1 MMKIKKVIIDNFR
14 NIVHA
19 EYDLMSRSIFAGPN
33 RQGKTN
39 TILAIYWA
47 LTDLLLDGSSDY
59 QSFKPGYI
67 EEAEVSVELVCD
79 AFTLKKVYKG
89 WRPRQQGSGDPGDLQ
104 HTTDYWIDGTKYKTQ
119 SEAKRALLKLLG
131 TDRQLETSKF
141 DLTRTLIDPYYIGQE
156 CDYKTLRSFIV
167 EVAGDVSNEDVFA
180 ADPMLLVIRD
190 LMARYQ
196 YDPGLAQ
203 KFIKQ
208 QVATVKKDI
217 ETSEQQVK
225 GLESVQDVD
234 PTLLKEAQESINQID
249 KQIAGL
255 QVQLSGRDNP
265 QINEAKLKLS
275 DLTLKLA
282 ESRTKDM
289 EAVQEH
295 NRQIEVEISRLQ
307 KVQQDATWQAQD
319 LIRRKVSA
327 ENAILGNDQRIASI
341 EKQKSELESRKAEL
355 LQQYHVRNA
364 EEYTQPETQEERC
377 PNCGYVLN
385 QEALESYRCQWE
397 SNKQRD
403 LDYIIRQGKQLNNDI
418 ENLRFKIEE
427 LRKGKA
433 SAEENLP
440 LIKQEIRSFE
450 TEAQQAQ
457 DSVGQLRKQL
467 TDIVDSEQT
476 TALREAVKATQDSYD
491 NLVKAQQASVA
502 DVQAEIQRLNAET
515 LQYRSVLDDH
525 GAYVATQKKAA
536 AMRSQIKTKED
547 TLIDFEQQSILIDRF
562 LEIKLGLFQR
572 RISNVFGDRVQFTLI
587 KYNLKKGSWDEVCYP
602 SVLDK
607 NTPFEDGSGSEK
619 ILTGIYLA
627 ECVKRHLG
635 LGDLPYIFDECDK
648 LDTASLAAIPT
659 QAQIITTKVD
669 DVNYNKVTLITA

>member
-1 MMKIKKVIIDNFR
+1 MEIKKVIIENFR

-19 EYDLMSRSIFAGPN
+19 EYDLTSRSVFAGPN

-47 LTDLLLDGSSDY
+47 LTDLLLDGSSNY

-141 DLTRTLIDPYYIGQE
+141 DLTRTLIDPYYIGQG

-167 EVAGDVSNEDVFA
+167 EIIGDVSNEDVFA
-180 ADPMLLVIRD
+180 SDPALLTIRD

-203 KFIKQ
+203 KFVKQ
-208 QVATVKKDI
+208 QVAAVKKDI
-217 ETSEQQVK
+217 EASEQQVK

-234 PTLLKEAQESINQID
+234 PALLKEAQEALNQID
-249 KQIAGL
+249 KQVAGL

-265 QINEAKLKLS
+265 RINEAKLQLS
-275 DLTLKLA
+275 DMTLKLA

-295 NRQIEVEISRLQ
+295 NRKIEAELRRLE
-307 KVQQDATWQAQD
+307 KVRQDAECQAQD
-319 LIRRKVSA
+319 LIRRRVSA
-327 ENAILGNDQRIASI
+327 ENAILGNDQKSASI
-341 EKQKSELESRKAEL
+341 EQQIAELEARRQER
-355 LQQYHVRNA
+355 LQEYHARNA
-364 EEYTQPETQEERC
+364 EEYTLPESQKEVC

-385 QEALESYRCQWE
+385 QDTLDTYRNQWE
-397 SNKQRD
+397 TNKQRD
-403 LDYIIRQGKQLNNDI
+403 LDYIVRQGKQLNNDI
-418 ENLRFKIEE
+418 ENLKFKADE

-433 SAEENLP
+433 NAEENLP
-440 LIKQEIRSFE
+440 LIKQQIREFE
-450 TEAQQAQ
+450 KDAQQAL
-457 DSVGQLRKQL
+457 DSVGRLRKQL
-467 TDIVDSEQT
+467 TNIVDSEQT
-476 TALREAVKATQDSYD
+476 TALKEAVKAAQDSYD
-491 NLVKAQQASVA
+491 NLIKAQQASMA
-502 DVQAEIQRLNAET
+502 DVQAEIQRLNAEA

-536 AMRSQIKTKED
+536 AMRFQIKTKED

>member
-1 MMKIKKVIIDNFR
+1 MELKKVIIENFR

-19 EYDLMSRSIFAGPN
+19 EYDLTSRSIFAGPN
-33 RQGKTN
+33 RKGKTN

-67 EEAEVSVELVCD
+67 EETEVSVELVCD

-167 EVAGDVSNEDVFA
+167 EIIGDVSNEDVFA
-180 ADPMLLVIRD
+180 SDPALLTIRD

-203 KFIKQ
+203 KFVKQ
-208 QVATVKKDI
+208 QVTAVKKDI
-217 ETSEQQVK
+217 EASEQQVK

-234 PTLLKEAQESINQID
+234 PALLKEAQESITQID

-275 DLTLKLA
+275 DMTLKLA
-282 ESRTKDM
+282 ESRTQDM

-295 NRQIEVEISRLQ
+295 NRQIEAEISRLQ
-307 KVQQDATWQAQD
+307 KVQQDATLQAQD

-327 ENAILGNDQRIASI
+327 ENAILGNDQKINSLEQQI
-341 EKQKSELESRKAEL
+341 EELEARRQER
-355 LQQYHVRNA
+355 LQEYHARNA
-364 EEYTQPETQEERC
+364 EEYTQPEDRKEVC
-377 PNCGYVLN
+377 PNCGHVLN
-385 QEALESYRCQWE
+385 QDALESYRSQWE
-397 SNKQRD
+397 ANKQRD
-403 LDYIIRQGKQLNNDI
+403 LDYIVKQGKQLNNDI

-450 TEAQQAQ
+450 TDAQQAQ

-467 TDIVDSEQT
+467 TDIVDSDQT
-476 TALREAVKATQDSYD
+476 TALKEAVKEAQDNYD
-491 NLVKAQQASVA
+491 NLIKAQQASMT
-502 DVQAEIQRLNAET
+502 DVQVEIQRLNAES
-515 LQYRSVLDDH
+515 LQHRGVLDDH
-525 GAYVATQKKAA
+525 GAYLATQKKADA
-536 AMRSQIKTKED
+536 LRNQIQAKED
-547 TLIDFEQQSILIDRF
+547 TLIDFEQQSILVDRF

-572 RISNVFGDRVQFTLI
+572 RISGVFGDRVQFTLI

-669 DVNYNKVTLITA
+669 DVNYNKVTLISA

>member
-1 MMKIKKVIIDNFR
+1 MELKKVIIENFR
-14 NIVHA
+14 NITHA
-19 EYDLMSRSIFAGPN
+19 EYDLTSRSIFAGPN

-59 QSFKPGYI
+59 QSFKPEFK

-79 AFTLKKVYKG
+79 TFTLKKVYKG
-89 WRPRQQGSGDPGDLQ
+89 WRPRQQGSGEPGDLQ
-104 HTTDYWIDGTKYKTQ
+104 HTTDYWIDGTKFKNQ
-119 SEAKRALLKLLG
+119 GEAKKTLLKLLG
-131 TDRQLETSKF
+131 TNRQLETSKF
-141 DLTRTLIDPYYIGQE
+141 DLTRAMIDPYYIGQG

-167 EVAGDVSNEDVFA
+167 EIIGDVSNEDVFA
-180 ADPMLLVIRD
+180 SDPALLTIRD

-203 KFIKQ
+203 KFVKQ
-208 QVATVKKDI
+208 QVAAVKKDI
-217 ETSEQQVK
+217 EASEQQVK

-234 PTLLKEAQESINQID
+234 PILFKKAQDSIVQID
-249 KQIAGL
+249 KQIEGL
-255 QVQLSGRDNP
+255 QVQLSGKDNP
-265 QINEAKLKLS
+265 QVNEAKLKLS

-295 NRQIEVEISRLQ
+295 NRQIEAEISRLQ
-307 KVQQDATWQAQD
+307 KVQQDAEQQAQD
-319 LIRRKVSA
+319 LIRRKISA
-327 ENAILGNDQRIASI
+327 ENAILGNDQKIVSI
-341 EKQKSELESRKAEL
+341 EQQIEDLEARRQDR
-355 LQQYHVRNA
+355 LQEYHARSA
-364 EEYTQPETQEERC
+364 EEYMLPESQKEVC
-377 PNCGYVLN
+377 PNCGHVLN
-385 QEALESYRCQWE
+385 LEALESYRSAWE
-397 SNKQRD
+397 ANKQRD
-403 LDYIIRQGKQLNNDI
+403 LDYIVRQGKQLNNDI

-433 SAEENLP
+433 SSEENLP

-467 TDIVDSEQT
+467 TDIVDSERT
-476 TALREAVKATQDSYD
+476 TAIKESVKEAQDNYD
-491 NLVKAQQASVA
+491 NLIKAQQASVEE
-502 DVQAEIQRLNAET
+502 VQGEIKRLKAET
-515 LQYRSVLDDH
+515 LQHHGVLDYH
-525 GAYVATQKKAA
+525 VAYMVTQKKAE
-536 AMRSQIKTKED
+536 AMRNQIKTKED
-547 TLIDFEQQSILIDRF
+547 TLIDFEQQSILVDRF

-572 RISNVFGDRVQFTLI
+572 RISGVFGDRVQFTLI

-669 DVNYNKVTLITA
+669 DVNYNKVTLISA

>member
-1 MMKIKKVIIDNFR
+1 MELKKVIIENFR

-19 EYDLMSRSIFAGPN
+19 EYDLTSRSIFAGPN
-33 RQGKTN
+33 RKGKTN

-67 EEAEVSVELVCD
+67 EETEVSVELVCD
-79 AFTLKKVYKG
+79 IFTLKKVYKG
-89 WRPRQQGSGDPGDLQ
+89 WRPRKQGSGDLGELQ
-104 HTTDYWIDGTKYKTQ
+104 HTTDYWIDDTKYKSQ
-119 SEAKRALLKLLG
+119 SEAKKTLLKLLG
-131 TDRQLETSKF
+131 TDRQLDTSDF
-141 DLTRTLIDPYYIGQE
+141 NLTRALIDPYYIGQS
-156 CDYKTLRSFIV
+156 CNYKTLRSFIV
-167 EVAGDVSNEDVFA
+167 EIIGDVSNEDVFA
-180 ADPMLLVIRD
+180 ADPALLMIRD
-190 LMARYQ
+190 LMSRYQ

-203 KFIKQ
+203 KFVKQ
-208 QVATVKKDI
+208 QVAAVKKDI
-217 ETSEQQVK
+217 EASEQQVK

-234 PTLLKEAQESINQID
+234 PTLLKEAQESITQID

-275 DLTLKLA
+275 DMTLKLA

-295 NRQIEVEISRLQ
+295 NRQIEAEISRLQ

-341 EKQKSELESRKAEL
+341 EQQKSELESRKAEL
-355 LQQYHVRNA
+355 LQQYHQREG
-364 EEYTQPETQEERC
+364 EEYIAQETQVEKC

-385 QEALESYRCQWE
+385 QDALDTYRNQWE

-403 LDYIIRQGKQLNNDI
+403 LDYIVRQGKQIKNDI
-418 ENLRFKIEE
+418 ENLKFKIEE
-427 LRKGKA
+427 LQKGKTV
-433 SAEENLP
+433 AEENLP

-450 TEAQQAQ
+450 TEAQQAL
-457 DSVGQLRKQL
+457 DSVGRLRKQL
-467 TDIVDSEQT
+467 TNIVDSEQT
-476 TALREAVKATQDSYD
+476 ITLKEAVKAAQDSYD
-491 NLVKAQQASVA
+491 NLIKAQQASMA
-502 DVQAEIQRLNAET
+502 DVQAEIQRLNAEA
-515 LQYRSVLDDH
+515 LKYRGVLDDH
-525 GAYVATQKKAA
+525 GAYLATQKKADA
-536 AMRSQIKTKED
+536 LRNQIKVKED

-562 LEIKLGLFQR
+562 LEIKLGLFQH
-572 RISNVFGDRVQFTLI
+572 RISSVFGDRVKFTLI

-607 NTPFEDGSGSEK
+607 NTPYEDGSGSEK

>member
-1 MMKIKKVIIDNFR
+1 MELKKVVVDNFR

-19 EYDLMSRSIFAGPN
+19 EYDLTSRSIFAGPN
-33 RQGKTN
+33 RKGKTN
-39 TILAIYWA
+39 SILAIYWA

-67 EEAEVSVELVCD
+67 EEAEVSVELISD
-79 AFTLKKVYKG
+79 TFTLKKVYKG
-89 WRPRQQGSGDPGDLQ
+89 WRPRQQGSGDLGDLK
-104 HTTDYWIDGTKYKTQ
+104 HTTDYWIDGTKYKSQ
-119 SEAKRALLKLLG
+119 GEAKKTLLKLLG
-131 TDRQLETSKF
+131 TDRQLDTSDF
-141 DLTRTLIDPYYIGQE
+141 DLTRALIDPYYIGQE

-167 EVAGDVSNEDVFA
+167 EIVGDVSNDDVFA
-180 ADPMLLVIRD
+180 ADLALLMIHD

-203 KFIKQ
+203 KFVKQ
-208 QVATVKKDI
+208 QVAAVKKDI
-217 ETSEQQVK
+217 EASEQQVK
-225 GLESVQDVD
+225 GLESVQDVET
-234 PTLLKEAQESINQID
+234 TLLNDAQESLSQID

-255 QVQLSGRDNP
+255 RVQLSGQDNP
-265 QINEAKLKLS
+265 QTNEAKLKLS

-295 NRQIEVEISRLQ
+295 NRQIEVEIRRLQ
-307 KVQQDATWQAQD
+307 KVRQDAEQQAQD
-319 LIRRKVSA
+319 LVRKKVSA
-327 ENAILGNDQRIASI
+327 ENAILGNDQRITSI
-341 EKQKSELESRKAEL
+341 EQQKSELESRKTEL

-418 ENLRFKIEE
+418 ENLKFKINE
-427 LRKGKA
+427 LRKGKQD
-433 SAEENLP
+433 AEENLP
-440 LIKQEIRSFE
+440 LIKQQIREFE
-450 TEAQQAQ
+450 KDAQQAQ
-457 DSVGQLRKQL
+457 DNIGQMRKQL
-467 TDIVDSEQT
+467 ADIVDSDQT
-476 TALREAVKATQDSYD
+476 TALREDVKAAQDSYD
-491 NLVKAQQASVA
+491 NLIKAQQLSMS
-502 DVQAEIQRLNAET
+502 DVQTEIQRLKDDT
-515 LQYRSVLDDH
+515 VQYRSVLDDH
-525 GAYVATQKKAA
+525 GAYIATQKKAA
-536 AMRSQIKTKED
+536 AMRDQIKVKED
-547 TLIDFEQQSILIDRF
+547 MLIDFEQQSILIDRF

-635 LGDLPYIFDECDK
+635 LSDLPYIFDECDK

>member
-1 MMKIKKVIIDNFR
+1 MELKKVIIDNFR

-19 EYDLMSRSIFAGPN
+19 EYDLTSRSIFAGPN
-33 RQGKTN
+33 RKGKTN
-39 TILAIYWA
+39 SILAIYWA

-67 EEAEVSVELVCD
+67 EEAEASVELVCD
-79 AFTLKKVYKG
+79 TFTLKKVYKG

-119 SEAKRALLKLLG
+119 GEAKRALLKLLG

-141 DLTRTLIDPYYIGQE
+141 DLTRALVDPYYIGQG

-167 EVAGDVSNEDVFA
+167 EIAGDVSNEDVFA
-180 ADPMLLVIRD
+180 ADPALRTIQD

-203 KFIKQ
+203 KFVKQ
-208 QVATVKKDI
+208 QVAAVKKDI
-217 ETSEQQVK
+217 EASEQQVK

-234 PTLLKEAQESINQID
+234 AALLNDAQEALAQID

-255 QVQLSGRDNP
+255 RVQLSGQDNP

-295 NRQIEVEISRLQ
+295 NRQIEAEIRRLE
-307 KVQQDATWQAQD
+307 KVRQGAEQQAHD
-319 LIRRKVSA
+319 LIRRKISA
-327 ENAILGNDQRIASI
+327 ENAILGNDQKITSLEQQI
-341 EKQKSELESRKAEL
+341 EELESRRQER
-355 LQQYHVRNA
+355 LQEYHARNA
-364 EEYTQPETQEERC
+364 EEYTQPESQKEVC
-377 PNCGYVLN
+377 PNCGHLLN
-385 QEALESYRCQWE
+385 QDALESYRAAWE
-397 SNKQRD
+397 SSKQRD
-403 LDYIIRQGKQLNNDI
+403 LDYIIRQGKQIKNDI
-418 ENLRFKIEE
+418 ENLRFKADE

-433 SAEENLP
+433 DAEENLP
-440 LIKQEIRSFE
+440 LIKQQIRE
-450 TEAQQAQ
+450 LEKDAQQAQ
-457 DSVGQLRKQL
+457 DSVGKLRKQL

-476 TALREAVKATQDSYD
+476 TTLKEAVKEAQDSYD
-491 NLVKAQQASVA
+491 NLVKAQQASMS

-515 LQYRSVLDDH
+515 LQCRGVLDDH
-525 GAYVATQKKAA
+525 GAYIATQRKAA
-536 AMRSQIKTKED
+536 AMRVQIKTKED
-547 TLIDFEQQSILIDRF
+547 TLIDFEQQSILVDRF

-572 RISNVFGDRVQFTLI
+572 RISGVFGDRVQFTLI

-607 NTPFEDGSGSEK
+607 KTPFEDGSGSEK

-669 DVNYNKVTLITA
+669 DVNYNKVTLISA

>member
-1 MMKIKKVIIDNFR
+1 MELKKVIIENFR

-19 EYDLMSRSIFAGPN
+19 EYDLTSRSIFAGPN
-33 RQGKTN
+33 RKGKTN

-67 EEAEVSVELVCD
+67 EETEVSVELVCD

-104 HTTDYWIDGTKYKTQ
+104 HTTDYWIDGTKFKSQ
-119 SEAKRALLKLLG
+119 GEAKKTLLRLLG
-131 TDRQLETSKF
+131 TNQQFETSKF
-141 DLTRTLIDPYYIGQE
+141 DLTRALIDPYYIGQG
-156 CDYKTLRSFIV
+156 CDYKTLRSFII
-167 EVAGDVSNEDVFA
+167 EIIGDVSNEDVFA
-180 ADPMLLVIRD
+180 ADPALLTIRD
-190 LMARYQ
+190 LMSRYQ

-203 KFIKQ
+203 KFVKQ
-208 QVATVKKDI
+208 QVAAVKKDI
-217 ETSEQQVK
+217 EASEQQIK
-225 GLESVQDVD
+225 GLESVQDID
-234 PTLLKEAQESINQID
+234 ATLLKEAQESITQID

-275 DLTLKLA
+275 DMTLKLA
-282 ESRTKDM
+282 ESRTQDM

-295 NRQIEVEISRLQ
+295 NRQIEAEISRLQ
-307 KVQQDATWQAQD
+307 KVQQDATLQAQD

-327 ENAILGNDQRIASI
+327 ENAILGNDQKINSLEQQI
-341 EKQKSELESRKAEL
+341 EELEARRQER
-355 LQQYHVRNA
+355 LQEYHARNA
-364 EEYTQPETQEERC
+364 EEYTQPEDRKEVC
-377 PNCGYVLN
+377 PNCGHVLN
-385 QEALESYRCQWE
+385 QDALESYRSQWE
-397 SNKQRD
+397 ANKQRD
-403 LDYIIRQGKQLNNDI
+403 LDYIVKQGKQLNNDI

-450 TEAQQAQ
+450 TDAQQAQ

-467 TDIVDSEQT
+467 TDIVDSDQT
-476 TALREAVKATQDSYD
+476 TALKEAVKEAQDNYD
-491 NLVKAQQASVA
+491 NLIKAQQASMT
-502 DVQAEIQRLNAET
+502 DVQVEIQRLNAES
-515 LQYRSVLDDH
+515 LQHRGVLDDH
-525 GAYVATQKKAA
+525 GAYLATQKKADA
-536 AMRSQIKTKED
+536 LRNQIQAKED
-547 TLIDFEQQSILIDRF
+547 TLIDFEQQSILVDRF

-572 RISNVFGDRVQFTLI
+572 RISGVFGDRVQFTLI

-669 DVNYNKVTLITA
+669 DVNYNKVTLISA

>member
-1 MMKIKKVIIDNFR
+1 MELKKVIIENFR

-19 EYDLMSRSIFAGPN
+19 EYDLTSRSIFAGPN
-33 RQGKTN
+33 RKGKTN

-67 EEAEVSVELVCD
+67 EETEVSVELVCD
-79 AFTLKKVYKG
+79 TFTLKKVYKG

-119 SEAKRALLKLLG
+119 GEAKRALLKLLG

-141 DLTRTLIDPYYIGQE
+141 DLTRALIDPYYIGQG
-156 CDYKTLRSFIV
+156 CDYKTLRSFVV
-167 EVAGDVSNEDVFA
+167 EIIGDVSNEDVFA
-180 ADPMLLVIRD
+180 ADPALPMIRD

-203 KFIKQ
+203 KFVKQ
-208 QVATVKKDI
+208 QVAAVKKDI
-217 ETSEQQVK
+217 EASEQQVK

-234 PTLLKEAQESINQID
+234 PILFKKAQDSIVQID

-255 QVQLSGRDNP
+255 QVQLSGKDNP
-265 QINEAKLKLS
+265 QVNEAKLKLS

-282 ESRTKDM
+282 ESRTQDM

-295 NRQIEVEISRLQ
+295 NRQIEAEISRLQ

-319 LIRRKVSA
+319 LIRRKISA
-327 ENAILGNDQRIASI
+327 ENAILGNDQKITSLKQQI
-341 EKQKSELESRKAEL
+341 EELESRRQERLKE
-355 LQQYHVRNA
+355 YHTREA
-364 EEYTQPETQEERC
+364 EEYTLPESQKEVC
-377 PNCGYVLN
+377 PNCGHVLN
-385 QEALESYRCQWE
+385 QEALESYRSQWE
-397 SNKQRD
+397 ANKQRD
-403 LDYIIRQGKQLNNDI
+403 LDYIIRQGKQIKNDI
-418 ENLRFKIEE
+418 ENLKFKADI
-427 LRKGKA
+427 LRKGKED
-433 SAEENLP
+433 AEENLP
-440 LIKQEIRSFE
+440 LIKQQIREFE
-450 TEAQQAQ
+450 KDAQQAQ

-467 TDIVDSEQT
+467 TDIVDSDQT
-476 TALREAVKATQDSYD
+476 KSLIEAIRSAQDSY
-491 NLVKAQQASVA
+491 NMLIKTQQASVEE
-502 DVQAEIQRLNAET
+502 VQGEIKRLKAET
-515 LQYRSVLDDH
+515 LQHRGVLDYH
-525 GAYVATQKKAA
+525 VAYMVTQKKAE
-536 AMRSQIKTKED
+536 AMRNQIKTKED
-547 TLIDFEQQSILIDRF
+547 TLIDFEQQSILVDRF

-572 RISNVFGDRVQFTLI
+572 RISGVFGDRVQFTLI

-607 NTPFEDGSGSEK
+607 NTPYEDGSGSEK

-627 ECVKRHLG
+627 ECIKRHLG

>member
-1 MMKIKKVIIDNFR
+1 MELKKVIIDNFR

-19 EYDLMSRSIFAGPN
+19 EYDLTSRSIFAGPN
-33 RQGKTN
+33 RKGKTN
-39 TILAIYWA
+39 SILAIYWA

-79 AFTLKKVYKG
+79 TFTLKKVYKG

-119 SEAKRALLKLLG
+119 GEAKRALLKLLG

-141 DLTRTLIDPYYIGQE
+141 DLTRALVDPYYIGQG

-167 EVAGDVSNEDVFA
+167 EIAGDVSNEDVFA
-180 ADPMLLVIRD
+180 ADPALRTIQD

-203 KFIKQ
+203 KFVKQ
-208 QVATVKKDI
+208 QVAAVKKDI
-217 ETSEQQVK
+217 EASEQQVK

-234 PTLLKEAQESINQID
+234 AALLNDAQEALAQID

-255 QVQLSGRDNP
+255 RVQLSGQDNP

-295 NRQIEVEISRLQ
+295 NRQIEAEIRRLE
-307 KVQQDATWQAQD
+307 KVRQGAEQQAHD
-319 LIRRKVSA
+319 LIRRKISA
-327 ENAILGNDQRIASI
+327 ENAILGNDQKITSLEQQI
-341 EKQKSELESRKAEL
+341 EELESRRQER
-355 LQQYHVRNA
+355 LQEYHARNA
-364 EEYTQPETQEERC
+364 EEYTQPESQKEVC
-377 PNCGYVLN
+377 PNCGHLLN
-385 QEALESYRCQWE
+385 QDALESYRAAWE
-397 SNKQRD
+397 SSKQRD
-403 LDYIIRQGKQLNNDI
+403 LDYIIRQGKQIKNDI
-418 ENLRFKIEE
+418 ENLRFKADE

-433 SAEENLP
+433 DAEENLP
-440 LIKQEIRSFE
+440 LIKQKIRE
-450 TEAQQAQ
+450 LEKDAQQAQ
-457 DSVGQLRKQL
+457 DSVGKLRKQL

-476 TALREAVKATQDSYD
+476 TTLKEAVKEAQDSYD
-491 NLVKAQQASVA
+491 NLVKAQQASMS

-515 LQYRSVLDDH
+515 LQCRGVLDDH
-525 GAYVATQKKAA
+525 GAYIATQRKAA
-536 AMRSQIKTKED
+536 AMRVQIKTKED
-547 TLIDFEQQSILIDRF
+547 TLIDFEQQSILVDRF

-572 RISNVFGDRVQFTLI
+572 RISGVFGDRVQFTLI

-607 NTPFEDGSGSEK
+607 KTPFEEGSGSEK

-635 LGDLPYIFDECDK
+635 LGDLPYVFDECDK

>member
-1 MMKIKKVIIDNFR
+1 MELKKVIIENFR

-19 EYDLMSRSIFAGPN
+19 EYDLTSRSIFAGPN
-33 RQGKTN
+33 RKGKTN

-79 AFTLKKVYKG
+79 TFTLKKVYKG

-104 HTTDYWIDGTKYKTQ
+104 HTTDYWIDGTKFKSQ
-119 SEAKRALLKLLG
+119 GEAKKTLLRLLG
-131 TDRQLETSKF
+131 TNQQFETSKF
-141 DLTRTLIDPYYIGQE
+141 DLTRALIDPYYIGQG
-156 CDYKTLRSFIV
+156 CDYKTLRSFII
-167 EVAGDVSNEDVFA
+167 EIIGDVSNEDVFA
-180 ADPMLLVIRD
+180 ADPALLTIRD
-190 LMARYQ
+190 LMSRYQ

-203 KFIKQ
+203 KFVKQ
-208 QVATVKKDI
+208 QVAAVKKDI
-217 ETSEQQVK
+217 EASEQQIK
-225 GLESVQDVD
+225 GLESVQDID
-234 PTLLKEAQESINQID
+234 ATLLKEAQESITQID

-275 DLTLKLA
+275 DMTLKLA
-282 ESRTKDM
+282 ESRTQDM

-295 NRQIEVEISRLQ
+295 NRQIEAEISRLQ
-307 KVQQDATWQAQD
+307 KVQQDATLQAQD

-327 ENAILGNDQRIASI
+327 ENAILGNDQKINSLEQQI
-341 EKQKSELESRKAEL
+341 EELEARRQER
-355 LQQYHVRNA
+355 LQEYHARNA
-364 EEYTQPETQEERC
+364 EEYTQPEDRKEVC
-377 PNCGYVLN
+377 PNCGHVLN
-385 QEALESYRCQWE
+385 QDALESYRSQWE
-397 SNKQRD
+397 ANKQRD
-403 LDYIIRQGKQLNNDI
+403 LDYIVKQGKQLNNDI

-450 TEAQQAQ
+450 TDAQQAQ

-467 TDIVDSEQT
+467 TDIVDSDQT
-476 TALREAVKATQDSYD
+476 TALKEAVKEAQDNYD
-491 NLVKAQQASVA
+491 NLIKAQQASMT
-502 DVQAEIQRLNAET
+502 DVQVEIQRLNAES
-515 LQYRSVLDDH
+515 LQHRGVLDDH
-525 GAYVATQKKAA
+525 GAYLATQKKADA
-536 AMRSQIKTKED
+536 LRNQIQAKED
-547 TLIDFEQQSILIDRF
+547 TLIDFEQQSILVDRF

-572 RISNVFGDRVQFTLI
+572 RISGVFGDRVQFTLI

-669 DVNYNKVTLITA
+669 DVNYNKVTLISA

>member
-1 MMKIKKVIIDNFR
+1 MELKKVIIENFR

-19 EYDLMSRSIFAGPN
+19 EYDLTSRSIFAGPN
-33 RQGKTN
+33 RKGKTN

-67 EEAEVSVELVCD
+67 EETEVSVELVCD
-79 AFTLKKVYKG
+79 TFTLKKVYKG

-119 SEAKRALLKLLG
+119 GEAKRALLKLLG
-131 TDRQLETSKF
+131 TDQQLETSKF
-141 DLTRTLIDPYYIGQE
+141 DLTRALIDPYYIGQG
-156 CDYKTLRSFIV
+156 CDYKTLRSFVV
-167 EVAGDVSNEDVFA
+167 EIIGDVSNEDVFA
-180 ADPMLLVIRD
+180 ADPVLLMIRD

-203 KFIKQ
+203 KFVKQ
-208 QVATVKKDI
+208 QVAAVKKDI
-217 ETSEQQVK
+217 EASEQQVK

-234 PTLLKEAQESINQID
+234 PILFKKAQDSIVQID
-249 KQIAGL
+249 KQIEGL
-255 QVQLSGRDNP
+255 QVQLSGKDNP
-265 QINEAKLKLS
+265 QVNEAKLKLS

-295 NRQIEVEISRLQ
+295 NRQIEAEISRLQ
-307 KVQQDATWQAQD
+307 KVQQDAEQQAQD
-319 LIRRKVSA
+319 LIRRKISA
-327 ENAILGNDQRIASI
+327 ENAILGNDQKIVSI
-341 EKQKSELESRKAEL
+341 EQQIEDLEARRQDR
-355 LQQYHVRNA
+355 LQEYHARSA
-364 EEYTQPETQEERC
+364 EEYMLPESQKEVC
-377 PNCGYVLN
+377 PNCGHVLN
-385 QEALESYRCQWE
+385 QEALESYRSQWE
-397 SNKQRD
+397 ANKQRD
-403 LDYIIRQGKQLNNDI
+403 LDYIVRQGKQIKNDI
-418 ENLRFKIEE
+418 ENLKFKIEK
-427 LRKGKA
+427 LRKGKED
-433 SAEENLP
+433 AEENLP
-440 LIKQEIRSFE
+440 LIKQQIRQFE
-450 TEAQQAQ
+450 KDAQQAQ

-467 TDIVDSEQT
+467 TDIVDSDQT
-476 TALREAVKATQDSYD
+476 TALKEAVKEAQDIYD
-491 NLVKAQQASVA
+491 NLIKAQQASMA
-502 DVQAEIQRLNAET
+502 DVQAEIQRLNAEA

-525 GAYVATQKKAA
+525 GAYTATLKKAA
-536 AMRSQIKTKED
+536 AMRNQIKTKED
-547 TLIDFEQQSILIDRF
+547 TLIDFEQQSILVDRF
-562 LEIKLGLFQR
+562 LEIKLKLFQR
-572 RISNVFGDRVQFTLI
+572 RISGVFGDRVQFTLI

>member
-1 MMKIKKVIIDNFR
+1 MEIKKVIIENFR

-19 EYDLMSRSIFAGPN
+19 EYDLTSRSIFAGPN

-47 LTDLLLDGSSDY
+47 LTDLLLDGSSNY

-167 EVAGDVSNEDVFA
+167 EVVGDVSNEDVFA
-180 ADPMLLVIRD
+180 ADPTLLVIRD

-217 ETSEQQVK
+217 EASEQQVK

-234 PTLLKEAQESINQID
+234 PALLKEAQEALNQID
-249 KQIAGL
+249 KQVSGL
-255 QVQLSGRDNP
+255 HMQLSGQNNP
-265 QINEAKLKLS
+265 QINEAKLQLS
-275 DLTLKLA
+275 DMTLKLA
-282 ESRTKDM
+282 ESRTKDL

-295 NRQIEVEISRLQ
+295 NRQIEAEISRLQ
-307 KVQQDATWQAQD
+307 KVRQDAEWQAQD
-319 LIRRKVSA
+319 LIRRRISA
-327 ENAILGNDQRIASI
+327 ENAILGNDQKITGI
-341 EKQKSELESRKAEL
+341 EQQIEELEMRRQERL
-355 LQQYHVRNA
+355 REYHTRNA
-364 EEYTQPETQEERC
+364 EEYIMPESQKEIC
-377 PNCGYVLN
+377 PNCGHVLN
-385 QEALESYRCQWE
+385 QAVLEIYRADWE
-397 SNKQRD
+397 SNKQED
-403 LDYIIRQGKQLNNDI
+403 LDYIVLQGKKLNNDI

-427 LRKGKA
+427 LRKGKMA
-433 SAEENLP
+433 AEENLP
-440 LIKQEIRSFE
+440 QIKQQVREFE
-450 TEAQQAQ
+450 KDAQQAQ

-467 TDIVDSEQT
+467 SEVVDSDQT
-476 TALREAVKATQDSYD
+476 TALREAVKAAQDSYD
-491 NLVKAQQASVA
+491 NLIKAQKASMA
-502 DVQAEIQRLNAET
+502 DIQEEIQRLNAET
-515 LQYRSVLDDH
+515 LQHRSVLDDH
-525 GAYVATQKKAA
+525 GAYMATQRKARA
-536 AMRSQIKTKED
+536 LRDQIKAKED

-572 RISNVFGDRVQFTLI
+572 RISSVFGDRVQFTLI

-635 LGDLPYIFDECDK
+635 LSDLPYIFDECDK

>member
-1 MMKIKKVIIDNFR
+1 MEIKKVIIENFR

-19 EYDLMSRSIFAGPN
+19 EYDLTSRSIFAGPN

-47 LTDLLLDGSSDY
+47 LTDLLLDGSSNY

-167 EVAGDVSNEDVFA
+167 EVVGDVSNEDVFA
-180 ADPMLLVIRD
+180 ADPTLLVIRD

-217 ETSEQQVK
+217 EASEQQVK

-234 PTLLKEAQESINQID
+234 PALLKEAQEALNQID
-249 KQIAGL
+249 KQVSGL
-255 QVQLSGRDNP
+255 HMQLSGQNNP
-265 QINEAKLKLS
+265 QINEAKLQLS
-275 DLTLKLA
+275 DMTLKLA
-282 ESRTKDM
+282 ESRTKDL

-295 NRQIEVEISRLQ
+295 NRQIEAEISRLQ
-307 KVQQDATWQAQD
+307 KVRQDAEWQAQD
-319 LIRRKVSA
+319 LIRRRISA
-327 ENAILGNDQRIASI
+327 ENAILGNDQKITGI
-341 EKQKSELESRKAEL
+341 EQQIEELEMRRQERL
-355 LQQYHVRNA
+355 REYHTRNA
-364 EEYTQPETQEERC
+364 EEYIMPESQKEIC
-377 PNCGYVLN
+377 PNCGHVLN
-385 QEALESYRCQWE
+385 QAVLEIYRADWE
-397 SNKQRD
+397 SNKQED
-403 LDYIIRQGKQLNNDI
+403 LDYIVLQGKKLNNDI

-427 LRKGKA
+427 LRKGNMA
-433 SAEENLP
+433 AEENLP
-440 LIKQEIRSFE
+440 QIKQQVREFE
-450 TEAQQAQ
+450 KDAQQAQ

-467 TDIVDSEQT
+467 SEVVDSDQT
-476 TALREAVKATQDSYD
+476 TALREAVKAAQDSYD
-491 NLVKAQQASVA
+491 NLIKAQKASMA
-502 DVQAEIQRLNAET
+502 DIQEEIKRLNAET
-515 LQYRSVLDDH
+515 LQHRSVLDDH
-525 GAYVATQKKAA
+525 GAYMATQRKARA
-536 AMRSQIKTKED
+536 LRDQIKAKED

-572 RISNVFGDRVQFTLI
+572 RISSVFGDRVQFTLI

-635 LGDLPYIFDECDK
+635 LSDLPYIFDECDK

>member
-1 MMKIKKVIIDNFR
+1 MNLNRVVIDNFR

-19 EYDLMSRSIFAGPN
+19 EYDLTSRSIFAGPN

-59 QSFKPGYI
+59 QSFKPEFK

-79 AFTLKKVYKG
+79 SFTLKKVYKG

-104 HTTDYWIDGTKYKTQ
+104 HTTDYWIDGTKYKSQ
-119 SEAKRALLKLLG
+119 GEAKKTLLRLLG
-131 TDRQLETSKF
+131 TDRQLKTSKF
-141 DLTRTLIDPYYIGQE
+141 DLTLALIDPYYIGQG

-167 EVAGDVSNEDVFA
+167 EIIGDVSNEDVFA
-180 ADPMLLVIRD
+180 ADPALQMIRD
-190 LMARYQ
+190 LMDRYQ

-203 KFIKQ
+203 KFVKQ
-208 QVATVKKDI
+208 QVAAVKKDI
-217 ETSEQQVK
+217 EASEQQVK

-234 PTLLKEAQESINQID
+234 AALLIESQDSIVQID

-255 QVQLSGRDNP
+255 QVQLSGQDNP
-265 QINEAKLKLS
+265 QINEAKLKMS

-289 EAVQEH
+289 EAAREH
-295 NRQIEVEISRLQ
+295 NRQIEAEISRLQ
-307 KVQQDATWQAQD
+307 KVRQDAEQQAQD
-319 LIRRKVSA
+319 LIRRRVSA
-327 ENAILGNDQRIASI
+327 ENASLGNDQKIASI
-341 EKQKSELESRKAEL
+341 DQQIEELESRRQECLKE
-355 LQQYHVRNA
+355 YHTKNA
-364 EEYTQPETQEERC
+364 EEYTQPESQKEVC
-377 PNCGYVLN
+377 PNCGHVLN
-385 QEALESYRCQWE
+385 QDALESYQNQWE
-397 SNKQRD
+397 SNKKREI
-403 LDYIIRQGKQLNNDI
+403 DYIVRQGKQIKNDI
-418 ENLRFKIEE
+418 ENLKFKIEE
-427 LRKGKA
+427 LKKGKTD
-433 SAEENLP
+433 AEENLP

-457 DSVGQLRKQL
+457 DSIGQLRKQL

-476 TALREAVKATQDSYD
+476 MALREAVKVAEDSYD
-491 NLVKAQQASVA
+491 NLIKAQQASLS
-502 DVQAEIQRLNAET
+502 DVQAEIQRLNAEA

-525 GAYVATQKKAA
+525 GAYTATQKKAA
-536 AMRSQIKTKED
+536 FMRNQIKTKED
-547 TLIDFEQQSILIDRF
+547 TLIDFEQQSILVDRF
-562 LEIKLGLFQR
+562 LELKLGLFQR
-572 RISNVFGDRVQFTLI
+572 RISSVFGDRVKFTLI

-635 LGDLPYIFDECDK
+635 LCDLPYIFDECDK

-669 DVNYNKVTLITA
+669 DVNYNKVTLISA

>member
-1 MMKIKKVIIDNFR
+1 MELKKVIIDNFR

-19 EYDLMSRSIFAGPN
+19 EYDLTSRSIFAGPN
-33 RQGKTN
+33 RKGKTN
-39 TILAIYWA
+39 SILAIYWA

-79 AFTLKKVYKG
+79 TFTLKKVYKG

-119 SEAKRALLKLLG
+119 GEAKRALLKLLG

-141 DLTRTLIDPYYIGQE
+141 DLTRALVDPYYIGQG

-167 EVAGDVSNEDVFA
+167 EIAGDVSNEDVFA
-180 ADPMLLVIRD
+180 ADPALRTIQD

-203 KFIKQ
+203 KFVKQ
-208 QVATVKKDI
+208 QVAAVKKDI
-217 ETSEQQVK
+217 EASEQQVK

-234 PTLLKEAQESINQID
+234 AALLNDAQEALAQID

-255 QVQLSGRDNP
+255 RVQLSGQDNP

-295 NRQIEVEISRLQ
+295 NRQIEAEIRRLE
-307 KVQQDATWQAQD
+307 KVRQGAEQQAHD
-319 LIRRKVSA
+319 LIRRKISA
-327 ENAILGNDQRIASI
+327 ENAILGNDQKITSLEQQI
-341 EKQKSELESRKAEL
+341 EELESRRQER
-355 LQQYHVRNA
+355 LQEYHARNA
-364 EEYTQPETQEERC
+364 EEYTQPESQKEVC
-377 PNCGYVLN
+377 PNCGHLLN
-385 QEALESYRCQWE
+385 QDALESYRAAWE
-397 SNKQRD
+397 SSKQRD
-403 LDYIIRQGKQLNNDI
+403 LDYIIRQGKQIKNDI
-418 ENLRFKIEE
+418 ENLRFKADE

-433 SAEENLP
+433 DAEENLP
-440 LIKQEIRSFE
+440 LIKQQIRE
-450 TEAQQAQ
+450 LEKDAQQAQ
-457 DSVGQLRKQL
+457 DSVGKLRKQL

-476 TALREAVKATQDSYD
+476 TTLKEAVKEAQDSYD
-491 NLVKAQQASVA
+491 NLVKAQQASMS

-515 LQYRSVLDDH
+515 LQCRGVLDDH
-525 GAYVATQKKAA
+525 GAYIATQRKAA
-536 AMRSQIKTKED
+536 AMRVQIKTKED
-547 TLIDFEQQSILIDRF
+547 TLIDFEQQSILVDRF

-572 RISNVFGDRVQFTLI
+572 RISGVFGDRVQFTLI

-607 NTPFEDGSGSEK
+607 KTPFEDGSGSEK

-635 LGDLPYIFDECDK
+635 LGDLPYVFDECDK

>member
-1 MMKIKKVIIDNFR
+1 MELKKVIIENFR

-19 EYDLMSRSIFAGPN
+19 EYDLTSRSIFAGPN
-33 RQGKTN
+33 RKGKTN

-67 EEAEVSVELVCD
+67 EETEVSVELVCD
-79 AFTLKKVYKG
+79 IFTLKKVYKG
-89 WRPRQQGSGDPGDLQ
+89 WRPRKQGSGDLGELQ
-104 HTTDYWIDGTKYKTQ
+104 HTTDYWIDDTKYKSQ
-119 SEAKRALLKLLG
+119 SEAKKTLLKLLG
-131 TDRQLETSKF
+131 TDRQLDTSDF
-141 DLTRTLIDPYYIGQE
+141 NLTRALIDPYYIGQS
-156 CDYKTLRSFIV
+156 CNYKTLRSFIV
-167 EVAGDVSNEDVFA
+167 EIIGDVSNEDVFA
-180 ADPMLLVIRD
+180 ADPALLMIRD
-190 LMARYQ
+190 LMSRYQ

-203 KFIKQ
+203 KFVKQ
-208 QVATVKKDI
+208 QVAAVKKDI
-217 ETSEQQVK
+217 EASEQQVK

-234 PTLLKEAQESINQID
+234 PTLLKEAQESITQID

-275 DLTLKLA
+275 DMTLKLA

-295 NRQIEVEISRLQ
+295 NRQIEAEISRLQ

-341 EKQKSELESRKAEL
+341 EQQKSELESRKAEL
-355 LQQYHVRNA
+355 LQQYHQREG
-364 EEYTQPETQEERC
+364 EEYIAQETQEEKC

-385 QEALESYRCQWE
+385 QEALKSYRTAWE

-403 LDYIIRQGKQLNNDI
+403 LDYIIRQGKQIKNDI
-418 ENLRFKIEE
+418 ENLKFKADE
-427 LRKGKA
+427 LRKGKED
-433 SAEENLP
+433 AEENLP
-440 LIKQEIRSFE
+440 LIKQQIREFE
-450 TEAQQAQ
+450 KDAKQAQ
-457 DSVGQLRKQL
+457 DSLGQLRKQL

-476 TALREAVKATQDSYD
+476 TMLKEAVKEAQDSYD

-502 DVQAEIQRLNAET
+502 DVQAEIQRLNVET
-515 LQYRSVLDDH
+515 LQYRGVLDDH
-525 GAYVATQKKAA
+525 GAYLATQKKADA
-536 AMRSQIKTKED
+536 LRNQIKVKED
-547 TLIDFEQQSILIDRF
+547 KLIDFEQQSILVDRF

-572 RISNVFGDRVQFTLI
+572 RISGVFGDRVQFTLI

-619 ILTGIYLA
+619 IITGIYLA

>member
-1 MMKIKKVIIDNFR
+1 MELKKVIIENFR

-19 EYDLMSRSIFAGPN
+19 EYDLTSRSIFAGPN
-33 RQGKTN
+33 RKGKTN

-67 EEAEVSVELVCD
+67 EETEVSVELVCD
-79 AFTLKKVYKG
+79 TFTLKKVYKG

-167 EVAGDVSNEDVFA
+167 EIIGDVSNEDVFA
-180 ADPMLLVIRD
+180 SDPALLTIRD

-203 KFIKQ
+203 KFVKQ
-208 QVATVKKDI
+208 QVTAVKKDI
-217 ETSEQQVK
+217 EASEQQVK

-234 PTLLKEAQESINQID
+234 PALLKEAQEALDQID
-249 KQIAGL
+249 KQVSGL

-265 QINEAKLKLS
+265 RINEAKLQLS
-275 DLTLKLA
+275 DMTLKLA

-295 NRQIEVEISRLQ
+295 NRQIEAELRRLE
-307 KVQQDATWQAQD
+307 KVRQDAECQAQD
-319 LIRRKVSA
+319 LIRRRISA
-327 ENAILGNDQRIASI
+327 ENAILGNDQKIASI
-341 EKQKSELESRKAEL
+341 EQQIAELETRRQER
-355 LQQYHVRNA
+355 LQEYHTRNA
-364 EEYTQPETQEERC
+364 EEYTQPESQKEVC

-385 QEALESYRCQWE
+385 QAALESYRVTWE
-397 SNKQRD
+397 SSKQRD
-403 LDYIIRQGKQLNNDI
+403 LDYIVRQGKQLKNDI

-433 SAEENLP
+433 DAEESLP
-440 LIKQEIRSFE
+440 LIKQQIREFE
-450 TEAQQAQ
+450 KDAQQAQ
-457 DSVGQLRKQL
+457 DSAGQLRKQL
-467 TDIVDSEQT
+467 SEVVDSDQT
-476 TALREAVKATQDSYD
+476 IALREAVKAAQDSYD
-491 NLVKAQQASVA
+491 NLIKNQQATMA
-502 DVQAEIQRLNAET
+502 DVQAEIQRLNADSV
-515 LQYRSVLDDH
+515 QYHNVLNDH

-536 AMRSQIKTKED
+536 AMCIQIKAKED

-572 RISNVFGDRVQFTLI
+572 RISSVFGDRVQFTLI

-627 ECVKRHLG
+627 ECVKRHLR
-635 LGDLPYIFDECDK
+635 LSDLPYIFDECDK

>member
-1 MMKIKKVIIDNFR
+1 MELKKVIIENFR

-19 EYDLMSRSIFAGPN
+19 EYDLTSRSIFAGPN
-33 RQGKTN
+33 RKGKTN

-67 EEAEVSVELVCD
+67 EETEVSVELVCD
-79 AFTLKKVYKG
+79 TFTLKKVYKG

-119 SEAKRALLKLLG
+119 GEAKRALLKLLG
-131 TDRQLETSKF
+131 TDQQLETSKF
-141 DLTRTLIDPYYIGQE
+141 DLTRALIDPYYIGQG
-156 CDYKTLRSFIV
+156 CDYKTLRSFVV
-167 EVAGDVSNEDVFA
+167 EIIGDVSNEDVFA
-180 ADPMLLVIRD
+180 ADPVLLMIRD

-203 KFIKQ
+203 KFVKQ
-208 QVATVKKDI
+208 QVAAVKKDI
-217 ETSEQQVK
+217 EASEQQVK

-234 PTLLKEAQESINQID
+234 PILFKKAQDSIVQID
-249 KQIAGL
+249 KQIEGL
-255 QVQLSGRDNP
+255 QVQLSGKDNP
-265 QINEAKLKLS
+265 QVNEAKLKLS

-295 NRQIEVEISRLQ
+295 NRQIEAEISRLQ
-307 KVQQDATWQAQD
+307 KVQQDAEQQAQD
-319 LIRRKVSA
+319 LIRRKISA
-327 ENAILGNDQRIASI
+327 ENAILGNDQKIVSI
-341 EKQKSELESRKAEL
+341 EQQIEDLEARRQDR
-355 LQQYHVRNA
+355 LQEYHARSA
-364 EEYTQPETQEERC
+364 EEYMLPESQKEVC
-377 PNCGYVLN
+377 PNCGHVLN
-385 QEALESYRCQWE
+385 LEALESYRSAWE
-397 SNKQRD
+397 ANKQRD
-403 LDYIIRQGKQLNNDI
+403 LDYIVRQGKQLNNDI

-433 SAEENLP
+433 SSEENLP

-467 TDIVDSEQT
+467 TDIVDSERT
-476 TALREAVKATQDSYD
+476 TALKESVKEAQDNYD
-491 NLVKAQQASVA
+491 NLIKAQQASVEE
-502 DVQAEIQRLNAET
+502 VQVEIQRLNAES
-515 LQYRSVLDDH
+515 LQHRGVLDDH
-525 GAYVATQKKAA
+525 GAYLATQKKADA
-536 AMRSQIKTKED
+536 LRNQIQAKED
-547 TLIDFEQQSILIDRF
+547 TLIDFEQQSILVDRF

-572 RISNVFGDRVQFTLI
+572 RISGVFGDRVQFTLI

-669 DVNYNKVTLITA
+669 DVNYNKVTLISA

>member
-1 MMKIKKVIIDNFR
+1 MELKKVIIDNFR

-19 EYDLMSRSIFAGPN
+19 EYDLTSRSIFAGPN
-33 RQGKTN
+33 RKGKTN
-39 TILAIYWA
+39 SILAIYWA

-79 AFTLKKVYKG
+79 TFTLKKVYKG

-119 SEAKRALLKLLG
+119 GEAKRALLKLLG

-141 DLTRTLIDPYYIGQE
+141 DLTRALVDPYYIGQG

-167 EVAGDVSNEDVFA
+167 EIAGDVSNEDVFA
-180 ADPMLLVIRD
+180 ADPALRTIQD

-203 KFIKQ
+203 KFVKQ
-208 QVATVKKDI
+208 QVAAVKKDI
-217 ETSEQQVK
+217 EASEQQVK

-234 PTLLKEAQESINQID
+234 AALLNDAQEALAQID

-255 QVQLSGRDNP
+255 RVQLSGQDNP

-295 NRQIEVEISRLQ
+295 NRQIEAEIRRLE
-307 KVQQDATWQAQD
+307 KVRQGAEQQAHD
-319 LIRRKVSA
+319 LIRRKISA
-327 ENAILGNDQRIASI
+327 ENAILGNDQKITSLEQQI
-341 EKQKSELESRKAEL
+341 EELESRRQER
-355 LQQYHVRNA
+355 LQEYHARNA
-364 EEYTQPETQEERC
+364 EEYTQPESQKEVC
-377 PNCGYVLN
+377 PNCGHLLN
-385 QEALESYRCQWE
+385 QDALESYRAAWE
-397 SNKQRD
+397 SSKQRD
-403 LDYIIRQGKQLNNDI
+403 LDYIIRQGKQIKNDI
-418 ENLRFKIEE
+418 ENLRFKADE

-433 SAEENLP
+433 DAEENLP
-440 LIKQEIRSFE
+440 LIKQKIRE
-450 TEAQQAQ
+450 LEKDAQQAQ
-457 DSVGQLRKQL
+457 DSVGKLRKQL

-476 TALREAVKATQDSYD
+476 TTLKEAVKEAQDSYD
-491 NLVKAQQASVA
+491 NLVKAQQASMS

-515 LQYRSVLDDH
+515 LQCRGVLDDH
-525 GAYVATQKKAA
+525 GAYIATQRKAA
-536 AMRSQIKTKED
+536 AMRVQIKTKED
-547 TLIDFEQQSILIDRF
+547 TLIDFEQQSILVDRF

-572 RISNVFGDRVQFTLI
+572 RISGVFGDRVQFTLI

-607 NTPFEDGSGSEK
+607 KTPFEDGSGSEK

-635 LGDLPYIFDECDK
+635 LGDLPYVFDECDK

>member
-1 MMKIKKVIIDNFR
+1 MELKKVVIDNFR

-19 EYDLMSRSIFAGPN
+19 EYDLTSRSIFAGPN
-33 RQGKTN
+33 RKGKTN

-59 QSFKPGYI
+59 QSFKPEFK
-67 EEAEVSVELVCD
+67 EEAEVSVELVSD
-79 AFTLKKVYKG
+79 TFTLKKVYKG

-119 SEAKRALLKLLG
+119 GEAKRALLKLLG

-141 DLTRTLIDPYYIGQE
+141 DLTRALIDPYYIGQG
-156 CDYKTLRSFIV
+156 CDYKTLRNFIV
-167 EVAGDVSNEDVFA
+167 ELVGDVSNEDIFA
-180 ADPMLLVIRD
+180 ADSALLTIQD

-203 KFIKQ
+203 KFVKQ
-208 QVATVKKDI
+208 QVAAAKKDI
-217 ETSEQQVK
+217 EASEHQVK

-234 PTLLKEAQESINQID
+234 PTLLKEAQDAIAQND

-255 QVQLSGRDNP
+255 RVQLSGQDNP
-265 QINEAKLKLS
+265 QINEAKLRLS
-275 DLTLKLA
+275 DMTLKLA

-289 EAVQEH
+289 ADVQEH
-295 NRQIEVEISRLQ
+295 NRQIEAEIRRLE
-307 KVQQDATWQAQD
+307 KVRREAEQQAQG

-327 ENAILGNDQRIASI
+327 ENAILGNDQRIISI
-341 EKQKSELESRKAEL
+341 QKQMEELEERRQERLKE
-355 LQQYHVRNA
+355 YHARNE
-364 EEYTQPETQEERC
+364 EEYTQPETQEEKC

-397 SNKQRD
+397 SNKHRD
-403 LDYIIRQGKQLNNDI
+403 LDYIVRQGKQIKNDI
-418 ENLRFKIEE
+418 DNLKFKVDE
-427 LRKGKA
+427 LQKGKA
-433 SAEENLP
+433 DAEENLP
-440 LIKQEIRSFE
+440 LIKQQIREFE
-450 TEAQQAQ
+450 KDAQQAQ

-467 TDIVDSEQT
+467 TDIVDSERT
-476 TALREAVKATQDSYD
+476 TALKESVKEAQDSYD
-491 NLVKAQQASVA
+491 NLIKVQQASMA
-502 DVQAEIQRLNAET
+502 DVQAEIQRLKDDT
-515 LQYRSVLDDH
+515 VQYRSVLDDH

-547 TLIDFEQQSILIDRF
+547 KLIDFEQQSILIDRF

-669 DVNYNKVTLITA
+669 DVNYNKVTLISA

>member
-1 MMKIKKVIIDNFR
+1 MELKKVIIENFR

-19 EYDLMSRSIFAGPN
+19 EYDLTSRSIFAGPN
-33 RQGKTN
+33 RKGKTN

-47 LTDLLLDGSSDY
+47 LTDLLLDGSSNY

-167 EVAGDVSNEDVFA
+167 EIIGDVSNEDVFA
-180 ADPMLLVIRD
+180 SDPALLTIRD

-203 KFIKQ
+203 KFVKQ
-208 QVATVKKDI
+208 QVTAVKKDI
-217 ETSEQQVK
+217 EASEQQVK

-234 PTLLKEAQESINQID
+234 PALLKEAQEALDQID
-249 KQIAGL
+249 KQVSGL
-255 QVQLSGRDNP
+255 QVQLSGQDNP

-275 DLTLKLA
+275 DLILKLA
-282 ESRTKDM
+282 ESRTQDM

-295 NRQIEVEISRLQ
+295 NRQIEAEISRLQ
-307 KVQQDATWQAQD
+307 KVQQDAEQQAQD
-319 LIRRKVSA
+319 LIRRKISA
-327 ENAILGNDQRIASI
+327 ENAILGNDQKIVSI
-341 EKQKSELESRKAEL
+341 EQQIEDLEARRQDR
-355 LQQYHVRNA
+355 LQEYHARSA
-364 EEYTQPETQEERC
+364 EEYMLPESQKEVC
-377 PNCGYVLN
+377 PNCGHVLN
-385 QEALESYRCQWE
+385 LEALESYRSAWE
-397 SNKQRD
+397 ANKQRD
-403 LDYIIRQGKQLNNDI
+403 LDYIVRQGKQLNNDI

-433 SAEENLP
+433 SSEENLP

-467 TDIVDSEQT
+467 TDIVDSERT
-476 TALREAVKATQDSYD
+476 TALKESVKEAQDNYD
-491 NLVKAQQASVA
+491 NLIKAQQASVEE
-502 DVQAEIQRLNAET
+502 VQGEIKRLKAET
-515 LQYRSVLDDH
+515 LQHHGVLDYH
-525 GAYVATQKKAA
+525 VAYMVTQKKAE
-536 AMRSQIKTKED
+536 AMRNQIKTKED
-547 TLIDFEQQSILIDRF
+547 TLIDFEQQSILVDRF

-572 RISNVFGDRVQFTLI
+572 RISGVFGDRVQFTLI

-669 DVNYNKVTLITA
+669 DVNYNKVTLISA